1 MVFDNLIYITQKKEI
16 MKTIKNTLLML
27 TMMLLITVSATAV
40 NTCYCNES
48 QSEKITLHE
57 EAYINDIPFDTGMV
71 VAEARVQ
78 DALQG
83 TFHLED
89 EKYIDDIPFDTRA
102 IAGKACTEAA
112 GEIHFP
118 LEEEPYINDIPF
130 DTSLIVAV
138 IEAQKNLMA
147 RR

>member
-1 MVFDNLIYITQKKEI
+1 
-16 MKTIKNTLLML
+16 MKTIKNNLLLL

-40 NTCYCNES
+40 NTCYCD
-48 QSEKITLHE
+48 QTQLEKITLNE

-78 DALQG
+78 DAPQG
-83 TFHLED
+83 AFYLED
-89 EKYIDDIPFDTRA
+89 EKYIDDIPFNTRV
-102 IAGKACTEAA
+102 IAGKACTKATA
-112 GEIHFP
+112 EIHFP
-118 LEEEPYINDIPF
+118 LEEEPYIDDIPF
-130 DTSLIVAV
+130 NTSLIVAI